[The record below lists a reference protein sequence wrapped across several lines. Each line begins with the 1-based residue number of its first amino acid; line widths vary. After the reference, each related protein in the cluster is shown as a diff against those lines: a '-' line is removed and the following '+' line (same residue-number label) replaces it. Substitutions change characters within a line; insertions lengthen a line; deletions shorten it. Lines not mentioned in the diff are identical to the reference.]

1 MLTFVALVSSLVVAA
16 TGADPIAPDPFSVER
31 RTAVVAVAERVA
43 PAVVSVLAEQVVQ
56 TRVRSDSFLDDFMT
70 PRYRQEYAT
79 TSLGSGVLIDPH
91 HVITNNHVVMAASRV
106 RIALSDRRE
115 LPCTVVGTDAN
126 LDLAVLRVET
136 SEDLP
141 HVSLADSRDVMVGET
156 VIAIGNPFGLGHT
169 VTAGVVSALHRTIYA
184 PGALFHDFLQTDAS
198 INPGNSGGPLLD
210 VEGRLVGINTA
221 IYGRAQGIG
230 FAIPVNR
237 AGRIAREIIAL
248 GKVRQGYI
256 GVDVKPLNRDDAK
269 ARGFARPMGVLVA
282 AVTADTP
289 AAKAGLKTGDVILE
303 VEGFKIIEEIEYSAK
318 MRDYVP
324 GTTLDLLVHR
334 DGALTKV
341 TLDAAEAPVGFG
353 RQVLE
358 RQLGIKAEPLTPEL
372 KTKYGI
378 TVENGFVV
386 TQVRARSLA
395 DKAEISEGD
404 VLRFVGNNELK
415 DEGVLDTGVLDG
427 RRAGSMVF
435 NVLRKSRVMSVGF
448 PI

>member
-1 MLTFVALVSSLVVAA
+1 MSMAPLVVVALVAAEVAA
-16 TGADPIAPDPFSVER
+16 APLGPDPASIER

-91 HVITNNHVVMAASRV
+91 HLITNNHVVMSASRV

-115 LPCTVVGTDAN
+115 FPCTVVGTDKN

-141 HVSLADSRDVMVGET
+141 HVALADSREVMVGET

-169 VTAGVVSALHRTIYA
+169 VTSGVVSALHRTIYA

-210 VEGRLVGINTA
+210 IQGRLVGINTA

-237 AGRIAREIIAL
+237 AVRIAKEIIAL
-248 GKVRQGYI
+248 GKVRQGYV
-256 GVDVKPLNRDDAK
+256 GVDVKPLTRDEAK

-282 AVTADTP
+282 DVTSDAP
-289 AAKAGLKTGDVILE
+289 AAKAGVRVGDVILE
-303 VEGFKIIEEIEYSAK
+303 VEGMKIVEEIEYGAK

-324 GTTLDLLVHR
+324 GSSLDLLVHR
-334 DGALTKV
+334 DGATQKLV
-341 TLDAAEAPVGFG
+341 VDAIEAPKGFG
-353 RQVLE
+353 RTVLT
-358 RQLGIKAEPLTPEL
+358 RQLGLTTAPLSDDLKA
-372 KTKYGI
+372 KYGLS
-378 TVENGFVV
+378 VEKGLVV
-386 TQVRARSLA
+386 TGVRARSLA
-395 DKAEISEGD
+395 DKAELSEGD
-404 VLRFVGNNELK
+404 VLRFVGENELV
-415 DEGVLDTGVLDG
+415 DDGVLDQGVLDG
-427 RRAGSMVF
+427 RRAGSIVF
-435 NVLRKSRVMSVGF
+435 NVQRKTRVKTMGF
-448 PI
+448 PL